1 MKSRLTTLTH
11 RGTEKMFSFHPE
23 KTQLCLK
30 EFAFQMNELSV
41 DKGRPK
47 YFIKNSYWWLIILKV
62 ANQEIGK

>member
-1 MKSRLTTLTH
+1 
-11 RGTEKMFSFHPE
+11 MFSFHPE